1 MRVQRDALALAP
13 ALPDG
18 ITRLAFRVQWHG
30 TRLLVEAD
38 GDEVRCTVHGPSGAG
53 VPLRLYGE
61 DLEVTIPDP
70 VIRPFSIG
78 SRCCAAH
85 RNRPAANPKPE
96 CRAVPGGRSRRP

>member
-70 VIRPFSIG
+70 VIRPLQ
-78 SRCCAAH
+78 H
-85 RNRPAANPKPE
+85 RE
-96 CRAVPGGRSRRP
+96 SLLRRPPQPSGREPKA